1 MRILEKKRVRV
12 DIMGRGFN
20 LVSGEN
26 TDYIISVAKEVDAKM
41 RELKDEN
48 PKLTYDTAAV
58 LTALNLCDE
67 LMRLKNEAENDE
79 RLDEINKEDN
89 KIRSQLVE
97 YSKELSRATG
107 TIKKLERELEKL
119 KKESREKEE
128 KVKREYE
135 AKEKEILD
143 MLDSM

>member
-1 MRILEKKRVRV
+1 MEKKRVRV

-26 TDYIISVAKEVDAKM
+26 TEYILSVAKEVDTKM

-58 LTALNLCDE
+58 LTSLNLCDE
-67 LMRLKNEAENDE
+67 FMRLKYEMENDE
-79 RLDEINKEDN
+79 KFEEINKEDN
-89 KIRSQLVE
+89 KIRSQLVQ

-143 MLDSM
+143 MLDSI

>member
-1 MRILEKKRVRV
+1 MIYLEKQRVRV

-20 LVSGEN
+20 LVSGED
-26 TDYIISVAKEVDAKM
+26 TAYIVNVAKKVDLKM
-41 RELKDEN
+41 RELKEEN

-67 LMRLKNEAENDE
+67 LTAEKNSKKDEVTEENNE
-79 RLDEINKEDN
+79 ENM
-89 KIRSQLVE
+89 IRSQLVE

-107 TIKKLERELEKL
+107 TIKKLERELEKI
-119 KKESREKEE
+119 KKESREREE

-135 AKEKEILD
+135 AKEREIMD